1 MQFFVEDTSDPTIE
15 DVIDWLGWVVIG
27 CVAIVLV
34 AVAILVLVAYWYGTR
49 KRGESRR
56 HDPGVLQLLY
66 DLLPRLF
73 QTEELRRMLHIR
85 LPDGDKI
92 VQNLP
97 STSTSPAE
105 FVYQVALAVIQH
117 GLVGELFDML
127 FAARPKQAAE
137 IERVRKL
144 ARA

>member
-1 MQFFVEDTSDPTIE
+1 MHLFEDASDSTLE
-15 DVIDWLGWVVIG
+15 DAIDWLCRVVLG

-34 AVAILVLVAYWYGTR
+34 AVAILVFVAYWYGKR
-49 KRGESRR
+49 KRGEPRR

-66 DLLPRLF
+66 DLLLRLF
-73 QTEELRRMLHIR
+73 QTEDLRRTLHTR

-127 FAARPKQAAE
+127 FVARPKQAAE
-137 IERVRKL
+137 IERVRNL